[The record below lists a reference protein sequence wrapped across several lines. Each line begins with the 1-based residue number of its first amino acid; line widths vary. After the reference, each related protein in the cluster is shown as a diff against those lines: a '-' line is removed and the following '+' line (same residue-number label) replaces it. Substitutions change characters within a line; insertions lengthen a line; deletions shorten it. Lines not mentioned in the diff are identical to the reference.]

1 MLACAGSDVGAEGEH
16 VRVPN
21 PGLTPELLKTGAPD
35 TNRTCDLPLRRGLL
49 YPLSYRGARA
59 NFTRMRWF
67 LFSGLF
73 LAAAAVSAQAWAWED
88 GVTPFVV
95 SPDAVVERML
105 YLAQPKAGE
114 RLVDLG
120 SGDGRIVIEAA
131 KRFGARGL
139 GVDIDPRLVEL
150 ARGNAK
156 LAGVESLAS
165 FEVRDL
171 FETDLRGVSVVTMYL
186 LPEVNLQLLPRFIDQ
201 LKPGAR
207 IVSHDYDLGPWPFDE
222 MIELALA
229 EKMVGPLGRSRVF
242 LWVVP
247 ADARGRWIAE
257 LPELGGRWQLDI
269 AQKFQVLDV
278 DARAGVSVMLVR
290 GARLRG
296 EEIRLAVTGIVGGKG
311 YNLLFRGR
319 VAEGRIEGDLRIS
332 DGDSARTIPWRAS
345 RQ

>member
-1 MLACAGSDVGAEGEH
+1 M
-16 VRVPN
+16 
-21 PGLTPELLKTGAPD
+21 
-35 TNRTCDLPLRRGLL
+35 
-49 YPLSYRGARA
+49 
-59 NFTRMRWF
+59 RMF
-67 LFSGLF
+67 FFSMLFS
-73 LAAAAVSAQAWAWED
+73 AAATVSAQSWAWDD
-88 GVTPFVV
+88 GTTPFVV

-131 KRFGARGL
+131 KRFGARGY
-139 GVDIDPRLVEL
+139 GVDIDPKLVKL
-150 ARGNAK
+150 ANDNARR
-156 LAGVESLAS
+156 AGVETLAT
-165 FEVRDL
+165 FEVKDL

-222 MIELALA
+222 MIELGLA

-247 ADARGRWIAE
+247 ADARGRWVADM
-257 LPELGGRWQLDI
+257 PELGGRWQFDI
-269 AQKFQVLDV
+269 GQKFQILDV
-278 DARAGVSVMLVR
+278 DARAGTSQMVVR

-296 EEIRLAVTGIVGGKG
+296 EEIRMAITGMVGGKG
-311 YNLLFRGR
+311 YNALFAGKITDR
-319 VAEGRIEGDLRIS
+319 RIEGTVRVS
-332 DGDSARTIPWRAS
+332 DGESYRTIPWKAS
-345 RQ
+345 R

>member
-1 MLACAGSDVGAEGEH
+1 MRLFFFSI
-16 VRVPN
+16 
-21 PGLTPELLKTGAPD
+21 LLSVAATG
-35 TNRTCDLPLRRGLL
+35 
-49 YPLSYRGARA
+49 
-59 NFTRMRWF
+59 
-67 LFSGLF
+67 
-73 LAAAAVSAQAWAWED
+73 SAQSWAWDD
-88 GVTPFVV
+88 GTVPFVV

-139 GVDIDPRLVEL
+139 GVEIDPRLVDL
-150 ARGNAK
+150 ARENARR
-156 LAGVESLAS
+156 AGVESLAT

-186 LPEVNLQLLPRFIDQ
+186 LPEVNLKLLPRFIDQ

-229 EKMVGPLGRSRVF
+229 EKMAGALGRSRVF
-242 LWVVP
+242 LWLVP

-257 LPELGGRWQLDI
+257 LPELGGRWQFDI
-269 AQKFQVLDV
+269 AQKFQILEV
-278 DARAGVSVMLVR
+278 DARVVGSAGGSAMVVR

-296 EEIRLAVTGIVGGKG
+296 EEIRLVVSGAVGGKG
-311 YNLLFRGR
+311 YNVLFRGK
-319 VAEGRIEGDLRIS
+319 VAGGRIEGDLRIS
-332 DGDSARTIPWRAS
+332 DGDGDSVRTIPWKAD

>member
-1 MLACAGSDVGAEGEH
+1 M
-16 VRVPN
+16 
-21 PGLTPELLKTGAPD
+21 
-35 TNRTCDLPLRRGLL
+35 
-49 YPLSYRGARA
+49 
-59 NFTRMRWF
+59 
-67 LFSGLF
+67 
-73 LAAAAVSAQAWAWED
+73 AAVSAQSRAWED

-150 ARGNAK
+150 ARANAQR
-156 LAGVESLAS
+156 AGVESLTS
-165 FEVRDL
+165 FEVQDL
-171 FETDLRGVSVVTMYL
+171 FETDLRGVNVVTMYL
-186 LPEVNLQLLPRFIDQ
+186 LPEVNLQLVPRLIAQ

-242 LWVVP
+242 LWLVP
-247 ADARGRWIAE
+247 ADARGRWIAD
-257 LPELGGRWQLDI
+257 LPEFGGRWQFDI
-269 AQKFQVLDV
+269 KQTYQILDV
-278 DARAGVSVMLVR
+278 NAHAGGAGMTVR

-296 EEIRLAVTGIVGGKG
+296 EEIRLAVTGAVGGRG
-311 YNLLFRGR
+311 YNTLFAGR
-319 VAEGRIEGDLRIS
+319 VAGAGIEGSLRIS
-332 DGDSARTIPWRAS
+332 DGENFRTIPWKAT
-345 RQ
+345 RQP

>member
-1 MLACAGSDVGAEGEH
+1 MRLFFFSI
-16 VRVPN
+16 
-21 PGLTPELLKTGAPD
+21 LLSVVATG
-35 TNRTCDLPLRRGLL
+35 
-49 YPLSYRGARA
+49 
-59 NFTRMRWF
+59 
-67 LFSGLF
+67 
-73 LAAAAVSAQAWAWED
+73 SAQSWAWDD
-88 GVTPFVV
+88 GTVPFVV

-131 KRFGARGL
+131 QRFGARGL
-139 GVDIDPRLVEL
+139 GVEIDPRLVEL
-150 ARGNAK
+150 ARENARR
-156 LAGVESLAS
+156 AGVEALAT

-186 LPEVNLQLLPRFIDQ
+186 LPEVNLKLLPRLIDQ

-229 EKMVGPLGRSRVF
+229 EKMAGSHGRSRVF
-242 LWVVP
+242 LWLVP

-257 LPELGGRWQLDI
+257 LPELGGRWQFDI
-269 AQKFQVLDV
+269 AQKFQILEV
-278 DARAGVSVMLVR
+278 DARVVGSAGGSAMVVR

-296 EEIRLAVTGIVGGKG
+296 EEIRLVVSGSVGGKG
-311 YNLLFRGR
+311 YNVLFRGK
-319 VAEGRIEGDLRIS
+319 VAGGRIEGDLRLS
-332 DGDSARTIPWRAS
+332 DGDSARILPWKAS

>member
-1 MLACAGSDVGAEGEH
+1 M
-16 VRVPN
+16 
-21 PGLTPELLKTGAPD
+21 TK
-35 TNRTCDLPLRRGLL
+35 
-49 YPLSYRGARA
+49 
-59 NFTRMRWF
+59 F
-67 LFSGLF
+67 LISILCC
-73 LAAAAVSAQAWAWED
+73 AAALMSESSRAWDD
-88 GVTPFVV
+88 GTTPFVV

-131 KRFGARGL
+131 RRFGARGL
-139 GVDIDPRLVEL
+139 GVDIDPRLVNL
-150 ARGNAK
+150 LRTRAK
-156 LAGVESLAS
+156 EAGVESLTR
-165 FEVRDL
+165 FEIQDL

-186 LPEVNLQLLPRFIDQ
+186 LPEVNLKLLPRLLEQ

-242 LWVVP
+242 LWLVP

-257 LPELGGRWQLDI
+257 LPELGGRWQFDI
-269 AQKFQVLDV
+269 AQKYQELDV
-278 DARAGVSVMLVR
+278 VARAGSASMVVR

-296 EEIRLAVTGIVGGKG
+296 EEIRLAITGVVGGKG
-311 YNLLFRGR
+311 YNSLFAGKLT
-319 VAEGRIEGDLRIS
+319 EGRIEGSLRIS
-332 DGDSARTIPWRAS
+332 DGENYKTIPWKAT
-345 RQ
+345 RQP